1 MEALDPF
8 VLGETLFVFTMLTR
22 LVLDLFFITRQR
34 PEPSGVLRI
43 SSDWDDLMGAKI
55 KMRKNPWGFQQKPK
69 ISREQKIT
77 PNKSHIELRS
87 RDTRALQHICRMFEI
102 PKKSLFKSTPRPP
115 KKILAKFF
123 YHPPP
128 PPPPPPKKKSRN
140 RKFPTQKNS
149 FDDPRHLKSGVPP
162 PGSLRV
168 FLTIA
173 L

>member
-22 LVLDLFFITRQR
+22 LVLDFFFITRQR

-69 ISREQKIT
+69 ISRKQKIT

-102 PKKSLFKSTPRPP
+102 PKKSLFKSTPPQKKKYLLNFSTIRRPP
-115 KKILAKFF
+115 PL
-123 YHPPP
+123 PL
-128 PPPPPPKKKSRN
+128 PKKSPGIEN
-140 RKFPTQKNS
+140 FQPRKIRSMIPVT
-149 FDDPRHLKSGVPP
+149 
-162 PGSLRV
+162 
-168 FLTIA
+168 
-173 L
+173 